1 MILYKQDFSDPETL
15 ELELET
21 PSLREDM
28 EKTRKALETAY
39 AGFNNATDFDMID
52 SYIFEINALKQRY
65 NHLASLAEKEDLSPV
80 AKENLGKHPSIR
92 SWIARVFR

>member
-15 ELELET
+15 ELELEV

-65 NHLASLAEKEDLSPV
+65 NHLASLAEREDLS
-80 AKENLGKHPSIR
+80 AGIKETSGKHPSIR
-92 SWIARVFR
+92 SWIAHVFR